1 MRNTLLLAAA
11 LLPLAATAQ
20 KTTKVVVKQSNPW
33 SQETYY
39 VLQDNKNV
47 KHGPYLQQS
56 NSLRA
61 QPIQQ
66 GFYKQ
71 GQRDSTWIEYGWNGQ
86 RQGTGAYRNDQKTG
100 TWSYYA
106 AGDTLEQRYNHSTRT
121 LEFTRIRPADQQ
133 KQYTVVEGA
142 GSRQVSLDRPPL
154 YIGGQQAMN
163 QAVGTSVRYP
173 ALALRNR
180 AGGDVVIEFLVD
192 EQGRASGHRVK
203 SGVGYGCDEEAL
215 RAVQQLPAGWLP
227 GVLAGQPIAAL
238 MEVPVKFR
246 IR

>member
-1 MRNTLLLAAA
+1 
-11 LLPLAATAQ
+11 
-20 KTTKVVVKQSNPW
+20 
-33 SQETYY
+33 
-39 VLQDNKNV
+39 
-47 KHGPYLQQS
+47 
-56 NSLRA
+56 
-61 QPIQQ
+61 
-66 GFYKQ
+66 
-71 GQRDSTWIEYGWNGQ
+71 
-86 RQGTGAYRNDQKTG
+86 
-100 TWSYYA
+100 
-106 AGDTLEQRYNHSTRT
+106 
-121 LEFTRIRPADQQ
+121 
-133 KQYTVVEGA
+133 
-142 GSRQVSLDRPPL
+142 
-154 YIGGQQAMN
+154 MN

-227 GVLAGQPIAAL
+227 GVLAGQPVAAL